1 MANPTKPKD
10 AKPKAD
16 GDDFEIKQTI
26 GGASGAASGSLVTT
40 IAVAAVAALI
50 VIAANYFLMDVKMSQ
65 MSQKLA
71 ALSAAA
77 APEEEVVDEGEGVG
91 AERGIILDLGEFI
104 LNLSDPDVRK
114 FLKVNVAI
122 ELSKKESDILAAEAA
137 AKASGGGHGHGGGA
151 PVDPM
156 KEIENEMNQ
165 FKPSIR
171 DAIISILSSKTSHEL
186 ATTPGKELAK
196 EQIKE
201 SINALFEGE
210 REVLRVSFGSFFIQ

>member
-16 GDDFEIKQTI
+16 GDDFEIKQTVKV
-26 GGASGAASGSLVTT
+26 GSQGDGASLVAT
-40 IAVAAVAALI
+40 IGVVAVAAI
-50 VIAANYFLMDVKMSQ
+50 IIIATNYLFVDMKFSQ
-65 MSQKLA
+65 
-71 ALSAAA
+71 LSKSIAEISVSAEGTTEA
-77 APEEEVVDEGEGVG
+77 DAEGEGVT

-104 LNLSDPDVRK
+104 LNLADSGSRK
-114 FLKVNVAI
+114 FLKVNVAV

-137 AKASGGGHGHGGGA
+137 KAAAGGGHGHGGGA
-151 PVDPM
+151 PADPM
-156 KEIENEMNQ
+156 AEIENEMNQ
-165 FKPSIR
+165 YKPSIR
-171 DAIISILSSKTSHEL
+171 DSIISILSSKTSQEL

-201 SINALFEGE
+201 AINALFEGD

>member
-10 AKPKAD
+10 AKPKAE
-16 GDDFEIKQTI
+16 GEDFEIKQTVKVD
-26 GGASGAASGSLVTT
+26 GAGSQSSLLSMIIVV
-40 IAVAAVAALI
+40 AVAVL
-50 VIAANYFLMDVKMSQ
+50 VIIGVNYFLVDMKLAQ
-65 MSQKLA
+65 MSQKISEISISSSEDA
-71 ALSAAA
+71 SGND
-77 APEEEVVDEGEGVG
+77 EEGI
-91 AERGIILDLGEFI
+91 ASERGIILDLGEFI
-104 LNLSDPDVRK
+104 LNLSDVNIRK

-122 ELSKKESDILAAEAA
+122 ELSKKESDVALAEAA

-151 PVDPM
+151 PIDPM
-156 KEIENEMNQ
+156 AEIEKEMNQ

-171 DAIISILSSKTSHEL
+171 DSIISILSSKTSEEL

-201 SINALFEGE
+201 SINAIFEGD